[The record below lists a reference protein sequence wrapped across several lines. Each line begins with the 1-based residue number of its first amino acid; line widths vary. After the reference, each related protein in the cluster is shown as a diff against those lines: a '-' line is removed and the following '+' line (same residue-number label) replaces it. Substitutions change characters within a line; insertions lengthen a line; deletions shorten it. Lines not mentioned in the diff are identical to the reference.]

1 MLFRSFANE
10 IGTLCKAMGVDTE
23 KVTQIFISDTHLN
36 ISPAYLRPGFAFG
49 GSCLP
54 KDLRAIAYRARE
66 LDLRLPLLESI
77 IPSNSEHIERTVEAV
92 LRTNKKKVGLL
103 GLSFKAG
110 TDDLRE
116 SSLVNL
122 VKRLLGEGC
131 QCRIYDEDV
140 VLGRI
145 VGSNR
150 QYIEETIP
158 HIGSLL
164 SGDLR
169 EVIETAE
176 VLLIGTK
183 TVSSEKLHAH
193 LHPGTIIIDLVHL
206 EKSQR
211 IAGHAP
217 YEGICWQ

>member
-1 MLFRSFANE
+1 MNACEYRGITAN
-10 IGTLCKAMGVDTE
+10 TLSEPWK
-23 KVTQIFISDTHLN
+23 Q
-36 ISPAYLRPGFAFG
+36 
-49 GSCLP
+49 SCAP
-54 KDLRAIAYRARE
+54 TRKR
-66 LDLRLPLLESI
+66 
-77 IPSNSEHIERTVEAV
+77 
-92 LRTNKKKVGLL
+92 GLL
-103 GLSFKAG
+103 GLSFRAG
-110 TDDLRE
+110 RDDLRE

-122 VKRLLGEGC
+122 VERLLGEGC

-193 LHPGTIIIDLVHL
+193 LHAGTIIIDLVHL